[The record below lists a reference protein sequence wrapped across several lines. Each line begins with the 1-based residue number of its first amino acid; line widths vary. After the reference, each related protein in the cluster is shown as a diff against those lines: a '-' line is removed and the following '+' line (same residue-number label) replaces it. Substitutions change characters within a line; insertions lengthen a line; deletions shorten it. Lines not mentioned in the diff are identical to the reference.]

1 MKFKK
6 LVTIYAEPYTNFEE
20 KLNITKD
27 TRKYNKVEVFDKF
40 IYLEEMRF
48 EAE

>member
-1 MKFKK
+1 MKIKK

-20 KLNITKD
+20 KLKITKD
-27 TRKYNKVEVFDKF
+27 TKKYKDVEIFDKF
-40 IYLEEMRF
+40 IYLEEMRI

>member
-1 MKFKK
+1 MKIEK

-27 TRKYNKVEVFDKF
+27 TKKYNNIEIFDKF
-40 IYLEEMRF
+40 VYLEEARI
-48 EAE
+48 EVN